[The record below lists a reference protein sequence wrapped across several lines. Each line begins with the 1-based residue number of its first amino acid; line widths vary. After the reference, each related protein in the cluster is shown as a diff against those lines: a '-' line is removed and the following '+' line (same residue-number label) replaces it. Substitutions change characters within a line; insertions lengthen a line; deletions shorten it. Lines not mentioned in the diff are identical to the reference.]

1 MKNHVNIAML
11 ASGSGTNVE
20 NFIQYFHKHPTIKIA
35 LVVSDREKAF
45 VLERAR
51 NHKIPGEV
59 IPGPLWKD
67 AGRPAQVFSAYRI
80 DYLVLAGFLRMI
92 PAGLIEMFPKRIL
105 NIHPALLPAFGGKG
119 MYGMHVHRAVIDS
132 GASESGISIHRVNAF
147 YDEGKVLFQARVP
160 VHPTDT
166 PETLAEKIHQLEYK
180 HFPEVVEMYVL
191 LDSPSDG
198 KPNQET
204 AGKRDG

>member
-1 MKNHVNIAML
+1 MENHVNIAML

-20 NFIQYFHKHPTIKIA
+20 NFIHYFHKHPTIKIA

-51 NHKIPGEV
+51 NHGIPREV

-67 AGRPAQVFSAYRI
+67 AGRPAQVFSAYKI
-80 DYLVLAGFLRMI
+80 DFLILAGFLRMI
-92 PAGLIEMFPKRIL
+92 PAGLIELFPKRIL

-119 MYGMHVHRAVIDS
+119 MYGMHVHRAVINS
-132 GASESGISIHRVNAF
+132 GASESGISIHLVNAF
-147 YDEGKVLFQARVP
+147 YDEGKVMFQARVP

-180 HFPEVVEMYVL
+180 HFPEVVERLVL
-191 LDSPSDG
+191 SDFLSDG
-198 KPNQET
+198 EQNPEID
-204 AGKRDG
+204 GK